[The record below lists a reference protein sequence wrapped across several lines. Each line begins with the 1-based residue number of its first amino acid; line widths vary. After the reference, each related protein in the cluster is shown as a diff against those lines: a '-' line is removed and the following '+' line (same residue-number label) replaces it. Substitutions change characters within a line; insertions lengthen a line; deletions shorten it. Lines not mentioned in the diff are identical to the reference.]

1 MRAAAY
7 RFDRFVLD
15 PEDRRLLRDG
25 APVELSARYF
35 DALVLLV
42 RERGRLVSKERFMDE
57 VWRGVPVT
65 DEALTQC
72 VRALRR
78 ALGDDA
84 ARPRLIETV
93 PKHGYRF
100 IGVVSEADDAAPPVL
115 ASAPEPA
122 TNPAWDTF
130 SRLGRG
136 GMFGGGA
143 AGLIGGL
150 LYGFAGV
157 SDSLQPGGGVS
168 ALMVVVCL
176 TAGVGL
182 LGGAG
187 VGFGIA
193 AAVYAPGHR
202 NLWSMAG
209 GALGGLLVGAVVK
222 LVGLDAFTLMLG
234 QAPRDIT
241 GGPEGALLGAAVGL
255 GSVLASRTSR
265 RRWLPLAALPAAVA
279 GVAIALGGGRLMG
292 GSLHSVAEVF
302 PASRLR
308 LDHLGGLVGE
318 AGFGPVAQAVTAGME
333 GWLFGLGVI
342 AALWLTRRALESER
356 ADWHGSAR

>member
-1 MRAAAY
+1 MRAAVY

-15 PEDRRLLRDG
+15 PEDRRLSRDG

-42 RERGRLVSKERFMDE
+42 REQGRLVSKDRFMGE

-72 VRALRR
+72 IRALRR

-84 ARPRLIETV
+84 VRPRLIETV

-100 IGVVSEADDAAPPVL
+100 IGDVSEADPAAPSVKAGPR
-115 ASAPEPA
+115 
-122 TNPAWDTF
+122 PAWDAF
-130 SRLGRG
+130 FRLGRS
-136 GMFGGGA
+136 GMVGGGT

-150 LYGFAGV
+150 LYGFVGV

-187 VGFGIA
+187 VGFGVA
-193 AAVYAPGHR
+193 AAVFAPSHR
-202 NLWSMAG
+202 DLWRIGG
-209 GALGGLLVGAVVK
+209 GAVGGLLVGAVVK
-222 LVGLDAFTLMLG
+222 LVGLDAFTLLLG

-241 GGPEGALLGAAVGL
+241 GGPEGVLLGAAVGL
-255 GSVLASRTSR
+255 GSVLASRMGR
-265 RRWLPLAALPAAVA
+265 RRFLPLVALPAAVA
-279 GVAIALGGGRLMG
+279 GVAIALFGGRLMG

-318 AGFGPVAQAVTAGME
+318 AGFGSVAQAVTAGLE
-333 GWLFGLGVI
+333 GWLFGLGVV
-342 AALWLTRRALESER
+342 AGLWLTRRALESEG
-356 ADWHGSAR
+356 AGWHGPAR